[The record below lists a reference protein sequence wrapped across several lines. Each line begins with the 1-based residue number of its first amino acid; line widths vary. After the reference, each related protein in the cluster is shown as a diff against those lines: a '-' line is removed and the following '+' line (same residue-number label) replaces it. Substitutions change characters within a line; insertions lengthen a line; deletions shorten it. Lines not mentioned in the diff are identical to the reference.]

1 MADNVSFK
9 VYLKDPSQGELDTE
23 VRRFVVDKE
32 VSTSLIYI
40 KEKLVSVFP
49 VLAEKLFSVS
59 WTDEDGDAI
68 TIDTDEELILALT
81 ELAGPVYKLTATV
94 RGAKR
99 FEQPPQQE
107 PAGVGANVT
116 HHGVTCDGC
125 DKAPIVG
132 FRYKCVVCDD
142 YDLCGSCEK
151 AGKHPGHNMMRI
163 SSPEVIWPQRLFK
176 RIHKMQEKAEQRSRC
191 RQEKQERKEEREE
204 PTGNAP
210 PPPPFFGRG
219 RGMFRGCGRGGM
231 GGMGGM
237 GMGGPGMGGAGMGG
251 MGNMGGGMGA
261 GRGGMG
267 GRGGQWQ
274 WQWPGGAA
282 SAWAGPTFEA
292 MMQGWM
298 GEQPGAAPGNAGG
311 GGHQN
316 AHAEAQASAANAH
329 ASAHSAAQA
338 AAEDAHTAAHAAAQ
352 AAQAAEE
359 AFAAA
364 GMPEGS
370 GEDYL
375 QRVGDFVAAALDPLG
390 IDVQVDVETSGGQRT
405 TVKPTVK
412 PSEADERKED
422 KAAAETEEA
431 AKEMSASPTKERS
444 TSLSDDEEWTVLAD
458 KKPDSDAVEI
468 PIQVLDKQVAPVYPT
483 LPPTEGTTTST
494 TLTETATTQ
503 DQGAAASA
511 PPATVAVHPDPRIQ
525 VALQAM
531 MNMGFSNEGGW
542 LANLLEAKNG
552 DIGKV
557 LDILQPVKK

>member
-1 MADNVSFK
+1 MGFKTKHLQREEVKMADNVSFK
-9 VYLKDPSQGELDTE
+9 VYLKDPSQGEETE

-32 VSTSLIYI
+32 VSTSLVYI
-40 KEKLVSVFP
+40 KEKLVSIFP
-49 VLAEKLFSVS
+49 VLADKIFSVS
-59 WTDEDGDAI
+59 WTDEDGDSI

-81 ELAGPVYKLTATV
+81 ELPGPVYKLTATV
-94 RGAKR
+94 RAVKKV
-99 FEQPPQQE
+99 EEPQE
-107 PAGVGANVT
+107 PGVGANMT

-142 YDLCGSCEK
+142 YDLCAACEK

-176 RIHKMQEKAEQRSRC
+176 RIH
-191 RQEKQERKEEREE
+191 EKQEKKEEAA
-204 PTGNAP
+204 GNATGTGVPP
-210 PPPPFFGRG
+210 PPPPFTGRG

-237 GMGGPGMGGAGMGG
+237 GMGG
-251 MGNMGGGMGA
+251 MGA

-267 GRGGQWQ
+267 GRGGQWNL
-274 WQWPGGAA
+274 QWPGAA
-282 SAWAGPTFEA
+282 GAWAGPTFEA

-298 GEQPGAAPGNAGG
+298 GEQPGQPGGAAPGAAGD
-311 GGHQN
+311 HHD
-316 AHAEAQASAANAH
+316 AHAQ
-329 ASAHSAAQA
+329 
-338 AAEDAHTAAHAAAQ
+338 AQ

-370 GEDYL
+370 GEEYL

-390 IDVQVDVETSGGQRT
+390 IDVQVDVETPGGQRT
-405 TVKPTVK
+405 TVKPSAKTDK
-412 PSEADERKED
+412 TEEEDEQD
-422 KAAAETEEA
+422 KAASPEA
-431 AKEMSASPTKERS
+431 AKEGSASS
-444 TSLSDDEEWTVLAD
+444 SDDEEWTVLSD
-458 KKPDSDAVEI
+458 KKPEAEAVQI
-468 PIQVLDKQVAPVYPT
+468 PIQVLDKEVAPVYPT
-483 LPPTEGTTTST
+483 LPAEESTTSSSTPRNTTTSAN
-494 TLTETATTQ
+494 ETQ
-503 DQGAAASA
+503 DQGAAAPASA
-511 PPATVAVHPDPRIQ
+511 PPATAVHPDPRIQ

-531 MNMGFSNEGGW
+531 MNMGFSNDGGW
-542 LANLLEAKNG
+542 LANLLEAKDG

>member
-9 VYLKDPSQGELDTE
+9 VYLKDPSQGEETE

-32 VSTSLIYI
+32 VSTSLVYI

-99 FEQPPQQE
+99 VEQPQE
-107 PAGVGANVT
+107 PGVGANVT

-142 YDLCGSCEK
+142 YDLCGACEK

-204 PTGNAP
+204 ATGNASSAGA
-210 PPPPFFGRG
+210 PPPFFGRG

-231 GGMGGM
+231 GGMG
-237 GMGGPGMGGAGMGG
+237 MGGPGMGGAGMGG
-251 MGNMGGGMGA
+251 MGMGA
-261 GRGGMG
+261 GRGG
-267 GRGGQWQ
+267 RGGQWN

-298 GEQPGAAPGNAGG
+298 GEHPQQPGAAGDHA
-311 GGHQN
+311 N

-370 GEDYL
+370 GEEYL

-390 IDVQVDVETSGGQRT
+390 IDVQVDVETLGGQRT

-412 PSEADERKED
+412 PGDADEKKQD
-422 KAAAETEEA
+422 EA
-431 AKEMSASPTKERS
+431 AGPEAARERSASP
-444 TSLSDDEEWTVLAD
+444 SDDEEWTVLAD
-458 KKPDSDAVEI
+458 KKPDAEAVSI
-468 PIQVLDKQVAPVYPT
+468 PIQVLDKEVAPVYPT
-483 LPPTEGTTTST
+483 LPTTEATTTT
-494 TLTETATTQ
+494 TPTETATQ
-503 DQGAAASA
+503 DQGAGAGAASA